1 MSFELKKMYS
11 KKVIGLVISLL
22 IINLLFLILFTYGP
36 EQNVD
41 VLPQVYKSVFRS
53 MGKMDNKEK
62 RDYLKEQNEKA
73 EFQIV
78 DENGYKRKEMLEQL
92 LEDSEKIVNYES
104 YLNELEEELGGENIL
119 GILSGD
125 STFFAENTE
134 KMKMVYQSLHGIPV
148 SFEPSKGIEMTDTTV
163 TNIIMV
169 FLIIFLSMQCLIQ
182 EKEDGILPILRCCK
196 KGRGK
201 LLAQKTGCIWSAAI
215 LLSLLFTLENLLFG
229 AASYGVGNLFRPL
242 QSLAGFETSPL
253 KISVFLFL
261 ILMWLTR
268 AFALFLIG
276 MFVMLITV
284 LTYQI
289 AVICLGCLIVGGVS
303 YGLFQSISI
312 QSSMAN
318 FYYVNPVT
326 LLKTIPLFRSE
337 INLNIL
343 GNPVN
348 PCLAA
353 ICTGIVICLLLI
365 AVTFFLFVKT
375 REEISISFSI
385 KRKQRGRACAKNL
398 AGEEAYKI
406 WRTRKGFFL
415 LLSILVIQMVQN
427 PGERSD
433 SPEEICENGY
443 ISQLSGEVTDE
454 KGDWILKEW
463 KRVSQEID
471 QGSQIKQQVL
481 ENRIQPLFEQL
492 NARRE
497 NGEHA
502 EFITQSGYRKMFGI
516 DEEKVAQKNTMLYSI
531 VIVVSCCLYVTMEK
545 TSGMSVLI
553 EATKNGWKRVRKTK
567 QRQALLFSSVSMVV
581 VWGMD
586 MIWYVKRYGVS
597 EWFCPI
603 SWITEF
609 SSWNRHITIFLYI
622 LLLWGIRFA
631 GGALLTLLV
640 LFVSEKS
647 KNSMESLVI
656 CMFLFVV
663 PAVLAIIGVP
673 GMTEYTFQAFLDGN
687 VVLHSGYGSM
697 IYMAVFG
704 GTCYLAC
711 R

>member
-1 MSFELKKMYS
+1 MIFELKKMYS
-11 KKVIGLVISLL
+11 KKSIGLVISLL
-22 IINLLFLILFTYGP
+22 VINLLFLILFTYGP

-41 VLPQVYKSVFRS
+41 VPPQAYKDVFRS
-53 MGKMDNKEK
+53 MEKMNNKEK
-62 RDYLKEQNEKA
+62 RDYLKEKNKRSESY
-73 EFQIV
+73 II
-78 DENGYKRKEMLEQL
+78 DETDYKRKEMLEQL
-92 LEDSEKIVNYES
+92 LADSEKIANYEV
-104 YLNELEEELGGENIL
+104 YLDELEEELGGE
-119 GILSGD
+119 GILSILSDDGA
-125 STFFAENTE
+125 FFAKNAE
-134 KMKMVYQSLHGIPV
+134 KMKRVYQSLHGTCV
-148 SFEPSKGIEMTDTTV
+148 SFEPSKGIEMTDTSI
-163 TNIIMV
+163 TNVMMV
-169 FLIIFLSMQCLIQ
+169 FLIVFLAMQCLIQ

-201 LLAQKTGCIWSAAI
+201 LLAQKTGCVLSAAI

-229 AASYGVGNLFRPL
+229 AASYGVGNLFRPV

-268 AFALFLIG
+268 ASALFLIG
-276 MFVMLITV
+276 MFVMMITV

-289 AVICLGCLIVGGVS
+289 ASICLGCLIMGGVS

-312 QSSMAN
+312 QSSLVN
-318 FYYVNPVT
+318 FYYINPVA
-326 LLKTIPLFRSE
+326 LLKAIPLFRSE

-353 ICTGIVICLLLI
+353 ICTGVVVCLLFM

-385 KRKQRGRACAKNL
+385 KRKKRGRTCAKSL

-406 WRTRKGFFL
+406 WGTRKGFFL
-415 LLSILVIQMVQN
+415 LLAVLAIQIVQS
-427 PGERSD
+427 PGYRSG

-443 ISQLSGEVTDE
+443 ISQLKGEVTEE
-454 KGDWILKEW
+454 KGEWISKEW
-463 KRVSQEID
+463 KKVSQEID

-481 ENRIQPLFEQL
+481 EDRIYPLFEQL
-492 NARRE
+492 NIKRE

-502 EFITQSGYRKMFGI
+502 EFIRQSGYRKMFGI
-516 DEEKVAQKNTMLYSI
+516 DEEKVAQKNTMLYSVVI
-531 VIVVSCCLYVTMEK
+531 VISCCLYVTMEK

-553 EATKNGWKRVRKTK
+553 EATKIGWRRVRKTK
-567 QRQALLFSSVSMVV
+567 QKQALIFSAVSMIV
-581 VWGMD
+581 VWGLD
-586 MIWYVKRYGVS
+586 MLWYLKQYGVS

-603 SWITEF
+603 SWIAEF
-609 SSWNRHITIFLYI
+609 SSWNSHIPIYVYI

-631 GGALLTLLV
+631 GGALLALIV

-647 KNSMESLVI
+647 KNSMESLVV

-663 PAVLAIIGVP
+663 PAVLALIGVS

-687 VVLHSGYGSM
+687 AVLHSGYGSI
-697 IYMAVFG
+697 IYMGVFG
-704 GTCYLAC
+704 GTYYLVC

>member
-1 MSFELKKMYS
+1 MIFELKKMYS
-11 KKVIGLVISLL
+11 KKSVGLIISLL
-22 IINLLFLILFTYGP
+22 IVNLLFLILFTYGP

-41 VLPQVYKSVFRS
+41 VLPQTYKSVFWS
-53 MGKMDNKEK
+53 MGKMDNEEK
-62 RDYLKEQNEKA
+62 RDYLKERNEQA

-78 DENGYKRKEMLEQL
+78 DENDYKRREMLEQL
-92 LEDSEKIVNYES
+92 LADSEKIANYEV
-104 YLNELEEELGGENIL
+104 YLDELEEELGGE
-119 GILSGD
+119 GILSILSDDGA
-125 STFFAENTE
+125 FFVKNAE
-134 KMKMVYQSLHGIPV
+134 KMKRVYQSLHGTCV
-148 SFEPSKGIEMTDTTV
+148 SFEPSKGIEMTDTAI
-163 TNIIMV
+163 TNVMMV
-169 FLIIFLSMQCLIQ
+169 FLIVFLAMQCLIQ

-201 LLAQKTGCIWSAAI
+201 LLAQKTGCVLSAAI

-229 AASYGVGNLFRPL
+229 AASYGVGNLFRPV

-268 AFALFLIG
+268 ASALFLIG
-276 MFVMLITV
+276 MFVMMITV

-289 AVICLGCLIVGGVS
+289 ASICLGCLIMGGVS

-312 QSSMAN
+312 QSSLVN
-318 FYYVNPVT
+318 FYYVNPVA
-326 LLKTIPLFRSE
+326 LLKAIPLFRSE

-353 ICTGIVICLLLI
+353 ICTGIVVCLLFM

-385 KRKQRGRACAKNL
+385 KRKKRGRTCAKSL

-415 LLSILVIQMVQN
+415 LLAVLAIQIVQS
-427 PGERSD
+427 PGYRSG

-443 ISQLSGEVTDE
+443 ISQLKGEVTEE
-454 KGDWILKEW
+454 KGEWISKEW
-463 KRVSQEID
+463 KKVSQEID

-481 ENRIQPLFEQL
+481 EDRIYPLFEQL
-492 NARRE
+492 HTKRE

-502 EFITQSGYRKMFGI
+502 EFIRQSGYRKMFGI
-516 DEEKVAQKNTMLYSI
+516 DEEKVAQKNTMLYSVVI
-531 VIVVSCCLYVTMEK
+531 VISCCLYVTMEK

-553 EATKNGWKRVRKTK
+553 EATKIGWRRVRKTK
-567 QRQALLFSSVSMVV
+567 QKQALIFSAVSMIV
-581 VWGMD
+581 VWGLD
-586 MIWYVKRYGVS
+586 MLWYLKYYGVS

-603 SWITEF
+603 SWIAEF
-609 SSWNRHITIFLYI
+609 SSWNRHIPIFLYI
-622 LLLWGIRFA
+622 VVLWAIRFA
-631 GGALLTLLV
+631 GGALLAALV
-640 LFVSEKS
+640 LFISEKS

-663 PAVLAIIGVP
+663 PAVLAMIGVS

-697 IYMAVFG
+697 IYMGVFG
-704 GTCYLAC
+704 GTYYLVC